1 MKSCDVI
8 SLIWFEY
15 TGYSGLDNLKLRA
28 TPCSHH
34 RTVIIMPTDI
44 LGAKAKAGTSMA
56 GESASDRVNATV
68 PRSYCQMLDRWVAAH
83 AVLCCLTSNDGS
95 KGCYNLPQIVTLLQ
109 VCPGLEQTQ
118 FHFEHGEPC
127 CSLSLSLLHPW
138 THSHVVIGCLGAKFL
153 GAMARADISRNPF
166 GRNDLRY
173 PLTAIMAFPCAP
185 APSQQ
190 TIWFTTSSEHFLQLT
205 DPKWFSQLL
214 VVASSSAVSPILPP
228 VGLFYRVQK
237 IMWNDVWKSMNKS
250 IRIGQDSGKVSE
262 IS

>member
-127 CSLSLSLLHPW
+127 CSLSLSLSC
-138 THSHVVIGCLGAKFL
+138 THGLILMWWLAAWEQNFSEQWHVLIYPGIHLEE
-153 GAMARADISRNPF
+153 MTSDIHWLQSWLF
-166 GRNDLRY
+166 
-173 PLTAIMAFPCAP
+173 P
-185 APSQQ
+185 APLRQANKQSDLLPQVN
-190 TIWFTTSSEHFLQLT
+190 TSC
-205 DPKWFSQLL
+205 
-214 VVASSSAVSPILPP
+214 SSLIPSGSP
-228 VGLFYRVQK
+228 
-237 IMWNDVWKSMNKS
+237 SC
-250 IRIGQDSGKVSE
+250 
-262 IS
+262 